1 MILKRLTI
9 LNYRNIAEAE
19 LELSPKVNC
28 FIGQNGEGKTNVLD
42 SIYFLSFA
50 KSTACSIDTQNIR
63 HGEEVMMVQGLY
75 DLNGTEEDISIGMK
89 AHQKKH
95 VKRNKKEY
103 RRLSEH
109 IGLLPLVMVS
119 PGDSELILGGSDER
133 RRLMDMVI
141 SQCDGE
147 YIHALAAYNK
157 ALQQR
162 NALLKAEEEPNP
174 DVLSVYEEM
183 MARHGELI
191 FQRRTAFI
199 EEFIPVFQQFHDAIT
214 GGLEEVGIRYVSHG
228 QRGPLL
234 TVIQQGRAKDR
245 IMGYSLH
252 GIHKDE
258 LEMTLGGFP
267 IKREGSQGQNKSYLI
282 ALKLAGFNFLKR
294 TGSQTTPIVLLDDI
308 FDKLDAVRV
317 ENIVR
322 LLLQPTFGQIFIT
335 DTNREHLDK
344 ILERTNGEY
353 QIFSVRDGKPT
364 PDPLFREGVPS

>member
-214 GGLEEVGIRYVSHG
+214 GGQEQVGIRYVSHG
-228 QRGPLL
+228 QRGDLL

-364 PDPLFREGVPS
+364 PDPLCREGVPS